1 MDLILSSIEILARW
15 DVMLALLA
23 GSVGGVLIGAIPG
36 VGPAVAIAILLPA
49 TFSMDPIVGLTV
61 LLGIYGSSMYGGS
74 IPAIL
79 INTPGT
85 AVNALTTYDGY
96 PMTTRGEARR
106 ALSLAYSA
114 SFFGG
119 IFSVICLILFA
130 PTLAKI
136 APMFGSREIFMAA
149 LLGLL
154 LVVVAH
160 RGQALIAAA
169 LACFGIF
176 LNTVGLEPVKYT
188 KRFTFDQSWLSGGVN
203 LIVVVLGLFAL
214 SQAFFLLQGDDEKVR
229 MTKLRGGLFQGL
241 RELARHPRVAGVSG
255 TFGVLMGM
263 IPGVGEFTAQ
273 FLSYTYAQKS
283 SKRPQ
288 DFGHG
293 SSEGLI
299 AAETA
304 NNAVPAAA
312 MVPLLALGIPGEA
325 LTAMM
330 LSVFYV
336 HNVVP
341 GPQLFQNDMDF
352 VVALYLAL
360 LLLNVLVLVFLL
372 FATNQL
378 IKVVKIPNRFLG
390 AAILV
395 LSFVGVYSLRNSFTD
410 CLIAACFG
418 IFGFV
423 LKRLSIPAVP
433 IILGMVLGGIME
445 VKLRAGM
452 ARVKSFPDFFMDGR
466 GDDASLRPIAVILF
480 IMIIGVLLI
489 HFRRVWL
496 DRKELKEAKWSTK
509 HASTNFGMHLSRRK
523 DYLLRERGRKVRE
536 KHLKYNPR
544 STDKRSPR

>member
-1 MDLILSSIEILARW
+1 MDLLLSGVEILLRW
-15 DVMLALLA
+15 DVALALLA

-61 LLGIYGSSMYGGS
+61 LLGIYGSSMYGGA

-96 PMTTRGEARR
+96 PITARGEPRR

-119 IFSVICLILFA
+119 IFSVVALILFA
-130 PTLAKI
+130 PVLARI
-136 APMFGSREIFMAA
+136 APMFGSREIFLAA
-149 LLGLL
+149 LLGIV

-160 RGQALIAAA
+160 RGRTLIAGA
-169 LACFGIF
+169 LAGLGIF
-176 LNTVGLEPVKYT
+176 IQSIGLEPVKYSQ
-188 KRFTFDQSWLSGGVN
+188 RYTFEQPFLSGGID

-214 SQAFFLLQGDDEKVR
+214 AQAFVLLTGEDERIRTVP
-229 MTKLRGGLFQGL
+229 LRGGMFQGL
-241 RELARHPRVAGVSG
+241 RELARHPRVAGVSAG
-255 TFGVLMGM
+255 FGVLMGM

-273 FLSYTYAQKS
+273 FLSYTYAQRT
-283 SKRPQ
+283 SKRPE

-341 GPQLFQNDMDF
+341 GPGLFQNRMDF

-360 LLLNVLVLVFLL
+360 LILNVLVLIFLL
-372 FATNQL
+372 AATRPLVQ
-378 IKVVKIPNRFLG
+378 VVRIPNRFLG
-390 AAILV
+390 VCILT
-395 LSFVGVYSLRNSFTD
+395 LSFVGVYSLRNSVAD
-410 CLIAACFG
+410 SLMAAGFG
-418 IFGFV
+418 V
-423 LKRLSIPAVP
+423 LGYVLRRLSLPAVP

-452 ARVKSFPDFFMDGR
+452 ARVKAPVDFID
-466 GDDASLRPIAVILF
+466 RPIAFILF
-480 IMIIGVLLI
+480 LIIILVLAGHGL
-489 HFRRVWL
+489 RVWR
-496 DRKELKEAKWSTK
+496 DRRELKEAEWQSKQRSTG
-509 HASTNFGMHLSRRK
+509 FGGLISRRK
-523 DYLLRERGRKVRE
+523 SSFLKERGRLVRAR
-536 KHLKYNPR
+536 HLKSRRR
-544 STDKRSPR
+544 STDLY